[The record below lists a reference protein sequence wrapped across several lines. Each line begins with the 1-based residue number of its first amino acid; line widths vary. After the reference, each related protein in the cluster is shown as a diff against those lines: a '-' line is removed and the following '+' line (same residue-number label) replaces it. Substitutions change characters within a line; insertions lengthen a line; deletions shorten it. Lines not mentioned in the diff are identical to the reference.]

1 MHRYLLYNDGV
12 RETTEK
18 FLSPGQVGLLNG
30 WGVFSTLRVKQG
42 VMFAWERHYSRMK
55 RDAEVL
61 HVPFPDSEYLE
72 SRLRKLIEA
81 NEAWDSTLRVVVVR
95 NQGGVFD
102 APNLDRD
109 FDLIAFTKP
118 LAHWGDSVRLGM
130 VPQARHAEN
139 VFRGTKMLSW
149 CFNLTWNESARQHH
163 FDEVVLLNER
173 GEVAELT
180 SANIFVVRG
189 HEILTPPLDSG
200 CLPGITRALI
210 LEELE
215 IPGYRIGEAVL
226 TPADL
231 EAADEV
237 FVTSS
242 TRDTLPVAAIEGL
255 NLRFVSADLCLGRLA
270 VQQRFDWYLDSYI
283 AWQKSLVTS
292 SGRHGNIEYEG
303 LAP

>member
-1 MHRYLLYNDGV
+1 MHRFLLYNDGV

-30 WGVFSTLRVKQG
+30 WGVFSTLRVKSG
-42 VMFAWERHYSRMK
+42 VLFAWERHYARMK

-61 HVPFPDSEYLE
+61 HVPFPESVYLE
-72 SRLRKLIEA
+72 TRLRKLIEA
-81 NEAWDSTLRVVVVR
+81 NAAWDSTLRVAIVR

-102 APNLDRD
+102 APNLDRE

-118 LAHWGDSVRLGM
+118 LANWGDSVRLGL
-130 VPQARHAEN
+130 VPQARHAAN

-149 CFNLTWNESARQHH
+149 CFNLTWSESARQSHL
-163 FDEVVLLNER
+163 DEVVLLNER

-189 HEILTPPLDSG
+189 KEILTPPLDSG

-215 IPGYRIGEAVL
+215 IPGYRVGQVVL

-231 EAADEV
+231 ASADEV

-242 TRDTLPVAAIEGL
+242 TRDTLPVATIEGL
-255 NLRFVSADLCLGRLA
+255 PLRFVSADACVGRRA
-270 VQQRFDWYLDSYI
+270 VQQRFDGYLESY
-283 AWQKSLVTS
+283 VTN
-292 SGRHGNIEYEG
+292 RKA
-303 LAP
+303 LF

>member
-30 WGVFSTLRVKQG
+30 WGVFSTLRVKRG
-42 VMFAWERHYSRMK
+42 VLFAWERHYARMR

-61 HVPFPDSEYLE
+61 HVPFPESEYLV
-72 SRLRKLIEA
+72 SRLRRLIEA
-81 NEAWDSTLRVVVVR
+81 NEAWDSTLRVAVVR

-102 APNLDRD
+102 SPNLDRE

-118 LAHWGDSVRLGM
+118 LTNWGESMRLGL
-130 VPQARHAEN
+130 VPQARHAAN

-163 FDEVVLLNER
+163 LDEVVLLNER

-180 SANIFVVRG
+180 SANLFIVRG
-189 HEILTPPLDSG
+189 DEILTPPIDSG
-200 CLPGITRALI
+200 CLPGVTRALI
-210 LEELE
+210 LEELK
-215 IPGYRIGEAVL
+215 IPGYRVGESVL
-226 TPADL
+226 MPADL
-231 EAADEV
+231 ESADEV

-255 NLRFVSADLCLGRLA
+255 KLRDVVPESRHGRLA
-270 VQQRFDWYLDSYI
+270 VQREFDQYLESYV
-283 AWQKSLVTS
+283 L
-292 SGRHGNIEYEG
+292 GRKP
-303 LAP
+303 LA

>member
-30 WGVFSTLRVKQG
+30 WGVFSTLRVKRG
-42 VMFAWERHYSRMK
+42 VLFAWERHYARMR

-61 HVPFPDSEYLE
+61 HVPFPESEYLVC
-72 SRLRKLIEA
+72 RLRRLIEA
-81 NEAWDSTLRVVVVR
+81 NEAWDSTLRVAVVR
-95 NQGGVFD
+95 NQGGAFD
-102 APNLDRD
+102 SPNLDRE

-118 LAHWGDSVRLGM
+118 LTNWGESMRLGL
-130 VPQARHAEN
+130 VPQARHAAN

-163 FDEVVLLNER
+163 LDEVVLLNER

-180 SANIFVVRG
+180 SANLFIVRG
-189 HEILTPPLDSG
+189 DEILTPPLDSG
-200 CLPGITRALI
+200 CLPGVTRALI
-210 LEELE
+210 LEELK
-215 IPGYRIGEAVL
+215 IPGHRVGESVL
-226 TPADL
+226 MPADL
-231 EAADEV
+231 ESADEV

-255 NLRFVSADLCLGRLA
+255 KLRDVVPESRHGRLA
-270 VQQRFDWYLDSYI
+270 VQREFDQYLESYVLG
-283 AWQKSLVTS
+283 QKTVS
-292 SGRHGNIEYEG
+292 
-303 LAP
+303 

>member
-1 MHRYLLYNDGV
+1 MHRYLLYNDDV

-30 WGVFSTLRVKQG
+30 WGVFSTLRVKAG
-42 VMFAWERHYSRMK
+42 VLFAWERHYARMK

-61 HVPFPDSEYLE
+61 HVPFPDAEYLT
-72 SRLRKLIEA
+72 SRLSKLIAA
-81 NEAWDSTLRVVVVR
+81 NEAWDSTLRVAVVR

-102 APNLDRD
+102 APNLERE

-118 LAHWGDSVRLGM
+118 LADWGSSLRLGM
-130 VPQARHAEN
+130 VAQARHAANE
-139 VFRGTKMLSW
+139 FRGTKMLSW

-163 FDEVVLLNER
+163 FDEVVLLNEH

-189 HEILTPPLDSG
+189 NEILTPPLESG

-215 IPGYRIGEAVL
+215 IPGYTVKEAVL
-226 TPADL
+226 RPVDL
-231 EAADEV
+231 TLADEV

-255 NLRFVSADLCLGRLA
+255 KLRFISAEACVGRLA
-270 VQQRFDWYLDSYI
+270 VQQRFDWYL
-283 AWQKSLVTS
+283 
-292 SGRHGNIEYEG
+292 GEY
-303 LAP
+303 LASRKPL

>member
-1 MHRYLLYNDGV
+1 VHRYLLYNDGV

-30 WGVFSTLRVKQG
+30 WGVFSTLRVKRG
-42 VMFAWERHYSRMK
+42 VLFAWERHYARMR

-61 HVPFPDSEYLE
+61 HVPFPDPEYLV
-72 SRLRKLIEA
+72 SRLRRLIEA
-81 NEAWDSTLRVVVVR
+81 NEAWDSTLRVAVVR

-102 APNLDRD
+102 SPNLDRE

-118 LAHWGDSVRLGM
+118 LTNWGESMRLGL
-130 VPQARHAEN
+130 VPQARHAAN

-163 FDEVVLLNER
+163 LDEVVLLNER

-180 SANIFVVRG
+180 SANLFIVRG
-189 HEILTPPLDSG
+189 DEILTPPLDSG
-200 CLPGITRALI
+200 CLPGVTRALI
-210 LEELE
+210 LEELK
-215 IPGYRIGEAVL
+215 IPGYRVGESVL
-226 TPADL
+226 MPGDL

-255 NLRFVSADLCLGRLA
+255 KLRDVVPESRHGRLA
-270 VQQRFDWYLDSYI
+270 VQREFDQYLESYVL
-283 AWQKSLVTS
+283 AQKP
-292 SGRHGNIEYEG
+292 
-303 LAP
+303 LA

>member
-1 MHRYLLYNDGV
+1 MHRFLLYNDGV

-30 WGVFSTLRVKQG
+30 WGVFSTLRVKSG
-42 VMFAWERHYSRMK
+42 VLFAWERHYARMK

-61 HVPFPDSEYLE
+61 HVPFPESVYLE
-72 SRLRKLIEA
+72 TRLRKLIEA
-81 NEAWDSTLRVVVVR
+81 NEAWDSTLRVAIVR

-102 APNLDRD
+102 APNLDRE

-118 LAHWGDSVRLGM
+118 LANWGDSVRLGL
-130 VPQARHAEN
+130 VPQARHAAN

-149 CFNLTWNESARQHH
+149 CFNLTWSESARQSHL
-163 FDEVVLLNER
+163 DEVVLLNER

-189 HEILTPPLDSG
+189 KEILTPPLDSG

-215 IPGYRIGEAVL
+215 IPGYRVGQVVL

-231 EAADEV
+231 ASADEV

-242 TRDTLPVAAIEGL
+242 TRDTLPVATIEGL
-255 NLRFVSADLCLGRLA
+255 PLRFVSAEACVGRRA
-270 VQQRFDWYLDSYI
+270 VQQTFDGYLESY
-283 AWQKSLVTS
+283 VTN
-292 SGRHGNIEYEG
+292 RKA
-303 LAP
+303 LF

>member
-30 WGVFSTLRVKQG
+30 WGVFSTLRVKAG
-42 VMFAWERHYSRMK
+42 VLFAWERHYARMR

-61 HVPFPDSEYLE
+61 HVPFADSDYLT
-72 SRLRKLIEA
+72 SRLAKLIAA
-81 NEAWDSTLRVVVVR
+81 NKAWDSTLRIAVVR

-118 LAHWGDSVRLGM
+118 LANWGTSMRLGL
-130 VPQARHAEN
+130 VPQARHAAN

-149 CFNLTWNESARQHH
+149 CFNLTWNESARQQD

-180 SANIFVVRG
+180 SANLFIVRG
-189 HEILTPPLDSG
+189 NEILTPPLDSG

-210 LEELE
+210 LEE
-215 IPGYRIGEAVL
+215 ITVPGYRIGEAVL

-231 EAADEV
+231 AAADEV

-242 TRDTLPVAAIEGL
+242 TRDTLPVAAIENL
-255 NLRFVSADLCLGRLA
+255 KLRFVSAEECIGRIA
-270 VQQRFDWYLDSYI
+270 VQQRFDEYLDTYVS
-283 AWQKSLVTS
+283 QRKPL
-292 SGRHGNIEYEG
+292 
-303 LAP
+303 

>member
-30 WGVFSTLRVKQG
+30 WGVFSTLRVKEG
-42 VMFAWERHYSRMK
+42 VLFAWERHYARMQ

-61 HVPFPDSEYLE
+61 HVPFPDAAYLE
-72 SRLRKLIEA
+72 SRLRQLIEA
-81 NEAWDSTLRVVVVR
+81 NQAWDSTLRIAIVR
-95 NQGGVFD
+95 NQGGGFD

-118 LAHWGDSVRLGM
+118 LANWGKSVRLGM
-130 VPQARHAEN
+130 VPQARHAAN

-149 CFNLTWNESARQHH
+149 CFNLTWNEAAKQNHL
-163 FDEVVLLNER
+163 DEVVLLNER

-189 HEILTPPLDSG
+189 DEILTPPLDSG

-210 LEELE
+210 LEELD
-215 IPGYRIGEAVL
+215 IPGYRTGEAVL

-231 EAADEV
+231 ETADEV

-255 NLRFVSADLCLGRLA
+255 TLRFVSADRCSARLA
-270 VQQRFDWYLDSYI
+270 VQQRFDGYLESYI
-283 AWQKSLVTS
+283 ARRKAL
-292 SGRHGNIEYEG
+292 
-303 LAP
+303 

>member
-1 MHRYLLYNDGV
+1 MHRFLLYNDGV

-30 WGVFSTLRVKQG
+30 WGVFSTLRVKSG
-42 VMFAWERHYSRMK
+42 VLFAWERHYARMK

-61 HVPFPDSEYLE
+61 HVPFPESVYLE
-72 SRLRKLIEA
+72 TRLRKLIEA
-81 NEAWDSTLRVVVVR
+81 NEAWDSTLRVAIVR

-102 APNLDRD
+102 APNLDRE

-118 LAHWGDSVRLGM
+118 LANWGDSVRLGL
-130 VPQARHAEN
+130 VPQARHAAN

-149 CFNLTWNESARQHH
+149 CFNLTWSESARQSHL
-163 FDEVVLLNER
+163 DEVVLLNER

-189 HEILTPPLDSG
+189 KEILTPPLDSG

-215 IPGYRIGEAVL
+215 IPGYRVGQVVL

-231 EAADEV
+231 ASADEV

-242 TRDTLPVAAIEGL
+242 TRDTLPVATIEGL
-255 NLRFVSADLCLGRLA
+255 PLRFVSADACVGRRA
-270 VQQRFDWYLDSYI
+270 VQQRFDGYLESY
-283 AWQKSLVTS
+283 VTN
-292 SGRHGNIEYEG
+292 RKA
-303 LAP
+303 LF

>member
-1 MHRYLLYNDGV
+1 
-12 RETTEK
+12 
-18 FLSPGQVGLLNG
+18 
-30 WGVFSTLRVKQG
+30 
-42 VMFAWERHYSRMK
+42 
-55 RDAEVL
+55 
-61 HVPFPDSEYLE
+61 
-72 SRLRKLIEA
+72 
-81 NEAWDSTLRVVVVR
+81 
-95 NQGGVFD
+95 
-102 APNLDRD
+102 
-109 FDLIAFTKP
+109 
-118 LAHWGDSVRLGM
+118 M

>member
-1 MHRYLLYNDGV
+1 MHRFLLYNDGV

-30 WGVFSTLRVKQG
+30 WGVFSTLRVKSG
-42 VMFAWERHYSRMK
+42 VLFAWERHYARMK

-61 HVPFPDSEYLE
+61 HVPFPEAAYLE
-72 SRLRKLIEA
+72 TRLRKLIEA
-81 NEAWDSTLRVVVVR
+81 NEAWHSTLRVAVVR
-95 NQGGVFD
+95 NQGGAFD

-118 LAHWGDSVRLGM
+118 LANWGDSVRLGL
-130 VPQARHAEN
+130 VPHARHAAN

-149 CFNLTWNESARQHH
+149 CFNLTWNESARQSHL
-163 FDEVVLLNER
+163 DEVVLLNER

-189 HEILTPPLDSG
+189 KEILTPPLDSG

-215 IPGYRIGEAVL
+215 IPGYRVAEVML

-231 EAADEV
+231 ASADEV

-242 TRDTLPVAAIEGL
+242 TRDTLPVATIEGL
-255 NLRFVSADLCLGRLA
+255 PLRFVSAEACVGRRA
-270 VQQRFDWYLDSYI
+270 VQQRFDWYLESYVNSRK
-283 AWQKSLVTS
+283 ALF
-292 SGRHGNIEYEG
+292 
-303 LAP
+303 

>member
-1 MHRYLLYNDGV
+1 MHRYLLYNDDV

-30 WGVFSTLRVKQG
+30 WGVFSTLRVREG
-42 VMFAWERHYSRMK
+42 VLFAWERHFARMK

-61 HVPFPDSEYLE
+61 HVPFPDAEYLE
-72 SRLRKLIEA
+72 SRLRKLIAA
-81 NEAWDSTLRVVVVR
+81 NEAWDSTLRVAVVR

-102 APNLDRD
+102 APNLERE

-118 LAHWGDSVRLGM
+118 LANWGDSMRLGM
-130 VPQARHAEN
+130 VPQARHAAN

-149 CFNLTWNESARQHH
+149 CFNLTWNETARQSHL
-163 FDEVVLLNER
+163 DEVVLLNER

-189 HEILTPPLDSG
+189 KDIVTPPLESG
-200 CLPGITRALI
+200 CLPGITRAVI

-215 IPGYRIGEAVL
+215 VPGYRMGEAML

-231 EAADEV
+231 AAADEV

-255 NLRFVSADLCLGRLA
+255 DLRFVSAGACVGRLA
-270 VQQRFDWYLDSYI
+270 VQQRFDWYLQAYVS
-283 AWQKSLVTS
+283 ARKAL
-292 SGRHGNIEYEG
+292 
-303 LAP
+303 

>member
-1 MHRYLLYNDGV
+1 MHRFLLYNDRV

-30 WGVFSTLRVKQG
+30 WGVFSTLRVKSG
-42 VMFAWERHYSRMK
+42 VLFAWERHYARMK

-61 HVPFPDSEYLE
+61 HVPFPEAAYLE
-72 SRLRKLIEA
+72 TRLRKLIEA
-81 NEAWDSTLRVVVVR
+81 NEAWHSTLRVAVVR
-95 NQGGVFD
+95 NQGGAFD

-118 LAHWGDSVRLGM
+118 LANWGDSVRLGL
-130 VPQARHAEN
+130 VPHARHAAN

-149 CFNLTWNESARQHH
+149 CFNLTWNESARQSHL
-163 FDEVVLLNER
+163 DEVVLLNER

-189 HEILTPPLDSG
+189 KEILTPPLDSG

-215 IPGYRIGEAVL
+215 IPGYRVAEVML

-231 EAADEV
+231 ASADEV

-242 TRDTLPVAAIEGL
+242 TRDTLPVATIEGL
-255 NLRFVSADLCLGRLA
+255 PLRFVSAEACVGRRA
-270 VQQRFDWYLDSYI
+270 VQQRFDWYLESYVNSRK
-283 AWQKSLVTS
+283 ALF
-292 SGRHGNIEYEG
+292 
-303 LAP
+303 

>member
-1 MHRYLLYNDGV
+1 VHRYLLYNDGV

-30 WGVFSTLRVKQG
+30 WGVFSTLRVKRG
-42 VMFAWERHYSRMK
+42 VLFAWERHYARMR

-61 HVPFPDSEYLE
+61 HVPFPESEYLV
-72 SRLRKLIEA
+72 SRLRRLIEA
-81 NEAWDSTLRVVVVR
+81 NEAWDSTLRVAVVR

-102 APNLDRD
+102 SPNLDRE

-118 LAHWGDSVRLGM
+118 LTNWGESMRLGL
-130 VPQARHAEN
+130 VPQARHAAN

-163 FDEVVLLNER
+163 LDEVVLLNER

-180 SANIFVVRG
+180 SANLFIVRG
-189 HEILTPPLDSG
+189 DEILTPPIDSG
-200 CLPGITRALI
+200 CLPGVTRALI
-210 LEELE
+210 LEELK
-215 IPGYRIGEAVL
+215 IPGYRVGESVL
-226 TPADL
+226 MPADL
-231 EAADEV
+231 ESADEV

-255 NLRFVSADLCLGRLA
+255 KLRDVVPESRHGRLA
-270 VQQRFDWYLDSYI
+270 VQREFDQYLESYVLG
-283 AWQKSLVTS
+283 QKP
-292 SGRHGNIEYEG
+292 
-303 LAP
+303 LA

>member
-1 MHRYLLYNDGV
+1 MLYNDGV

-30 WGVFSTLRVKQG
+30 WGVFSTLRVKEG
-42 VMFAWERHYSRMK
+42 VMFAWERHYARMK

-61 HVPFPDSEYLE
+61 HVPFPEAEYLE
-72 SRLRKLIEA
+72 SRLMHLIAA

-102 APNLDRD
+102 APNLERD
-109 FDLIAFTKP
+109 FDLIAFTKS
-118 LAHWGDSVRLGM
+118 LANWGESMRLGM

-149 CFNLTWNESARQHH
+149 CFNLTWNESARQNQ

-180 SANIFVVRG
+180 SANLFVVRG
-189 HEILTPPLDSG
+189 QEILTPPLDSG

-215 IPGYRIGEAVL
+215 IPGYRVREEVL
-226 TPADL
+226 RPEDL
-231 EAADEV
+231 AAADEV

-242 TRDTLPVAAIEGL
+242 TRDTLPVASIEGL
-255 NLRFVSADLCLGRLA
+255 QLRFRSAEECIGRKA
-270 VQQRFDWYLDSYI
+270 VQQRFDGYLSTYV
-283 AWQKSLVTS
+283 ASRKALV
-292 SGRHGNIEYEG
+292 
-303 LAP
+303 